1 MTLRLSPSAAR
12 AYLRTQKGHSDP
24 SRVSKSQG
32 THELRS
38 VLEPT
43 RNKFNA
49 LVRCLDGVNFGSG
62 KELRRWLELQYLQ
75 QAGEIHDL
83 VAHPVYPLIINGRRV
98 GRFTPDSRYVTRAG
112 VITIEEVKGGK
123 ATKTEAYSLRK
134 RVFEA
139 LYAPLTITEV

>member
-1 MTLRLSPSAAR
+1 MTFRLSPSAAR
-12 AYLRTQKGHSDP
+12 AYLQQP
-24 SRVSKSQG
+24 S
-32 THELRS
+32 
-38 VLEPT
+38 

-49 LVRCLDGVNFGSG
+49 RVRCLDGVNFGSG
-62 KELRRWLELQYLQ
+62 KELKRWMELTYLQ

-83 VAHPVYPLIINGRRV
+83 VAHPVYPLIINGRTI
-98 GRFTPDSRYVTRAG
+98 GRMTLDSRYVTRAG
-112 VITIEEVKGGK
+112 VIVLEDVKGGR